1 MNSIPKS
8 IGLQNFTSMIR
19 LSMTKKEKLVAVER
33 RLDQTVAL
41 YETEKV
47 LLRKDIWYTDII
59 HLNKMLK
66 TATMEL
72 SYEILGVSKLYSKR
86 GMGAQFSQRCR
97 NIHMET
103 KDRAEAEIQVKPL
116 LGAWHVLCAFPDDD
130 LTIVVE

>member
-8 IGLQNFTSMIR
+8 IGLQNFVTMLRS
-19 LSMTKKEKLVAVER
+19 STKQERFVAIER
-33 RLDQTVAL
+33 RLDQTVSL

-47 LLRKDIWYTDII
+47 LLRKDIWHTDIF

-66 TATMEL
+66 TAIMDL

-97 NIHMET
+97 NIHMEA
-103 KDRAEAEIQVKPL
+103 KDKETAEKQVKPL
-116 LGAWHVLCAFPDDD
+116 LGAWHVLCAFPDED
-130 LTIVVE
+130 LTITVE